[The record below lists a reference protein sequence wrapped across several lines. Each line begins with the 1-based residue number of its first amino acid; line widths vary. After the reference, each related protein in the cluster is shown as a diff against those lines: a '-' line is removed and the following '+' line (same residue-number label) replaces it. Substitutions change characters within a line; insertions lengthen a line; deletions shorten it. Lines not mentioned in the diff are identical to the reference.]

1 MWESAI
7 TPFRISGGGVR
18 GRFPSQVGR
27 KCTLTARWPVQKKAP
42 QSRHD
47 SRFRKSP
54 SASKSVEPKQRPG
67 ATATIGKRFTERVE
81 TSMVGRYRLSRI
93 FIRSNNPLASYRVT
107 FTLLPSAEVGLRL
120 IPEVTDTDLETS

>member
-81 TSMVGRYRLSRI
+81 ISKVGRYQLSRKCK
-93 FIRSNNPLASYRVT
+93 RSNYPHASYRVT
-107 FTLLPSAEVGLRL
+107 KTHQPTTEVGLRL
-120 IPEVTDTDLETS
+120 IPVVTDTDLE